1 MDLVCGER
9 EDFYREHWWD
19 HGMFSGIGH
28 MGHCGKVLIVEIDI
42 DCVAGDEAHTDL

>member
-9 EDFYREHWWD
+9 EDLHREHWWD

-28 MGHCGKVLIVEIDI
+28 VGYGGKMLIVEIDI
-42 DCVAGDEAHTDL
+42 DCVARDEAHTDL